1 MKWLKGIGGAI
12 LAAGAMFLAAM
23 AVANAKR
30 QGASAQK
37 WKERAV
43 TDAESD
49 VAENIVS
56 AKAALTQAKLHSAKA
71 KEAKEKAR
79 KRLDNIGKRD
89 EEMSAI
95 VSGWHSRRVRHSSDT

>member
-1 MKWLKGIGGAI
+1 MKWFKTTAGAI

-23 AVANAKR
+23 AVANARR
-30 QGASAQK
+30 QGVSADK

-56 AKAALTQAKLHSAKA
+56 AKAALSQAKLHSAKA
-71 KEAKEKAR
+71 KELKEKAR

-89 EEMSAI
+89 EDMGSI
-95 VSGWHSRRVRHSSDT
+95 VSGWHTRRVRDTADT